1 MCRRR
6 FMMPRKSTL
15 LPFIAGAAVGF
26 AAWAGSVGAQQGP
39 PTGNNSAMDKNI
51 VADVNGQLITRQQ
64 LAEELIARK
73 GRAQLDALVKRT
85 IVEQAARARG
95 ITVTDREVQ
104 AEVVD
109 QMRASASANLYDFE
123 KQMLR
128 PMNTNLVEW
137 REDIV

>member
-1 MCRRR
+1 
-6 FMMPRKSTL
+6 
-15 LPFIAGAAVGF
+15 
-26 AAWAGSVGAQQGP
+26 
-39 PTGNNSAMDKNI
+39 MDKNI

-95 ITVTDREVQ
+95 ITVTDRVVQ

-123 KQMLR
+123 
-128 PMNTNLVEW
+128 
-137 REDIV
+137 